1 MLGHRFDSGLS
12 HHSHKET
19 MQHNNAIGMFIG
31 LYIGDALGATLEF
44 TEPNTGSPLKDMVGG
59 GVHETSPGEYTDD
72 GAMSNCIAYAY
83 LSYKRFAPGAV
94 AQNFKQWRNSGT
106 YGTRGYCFDIGNT
119 TAEALSASSNKRPYG
134 GSCSLMTDGNGG
146 IMRMAPHILFNHNNK
161 TMAIA
166 ESVAGG
172 LITHGTGK
180 CVMYSAALA
189 EELFDGATTG
199 NQDLFDKGIKEE
211 SGTVMGCYASAWQ
224 SVCATTSFEDAV
236 VHAVNKGGDADTVG
250 AVTGMIAGRIYG
262 YDAIPQRWLDKLMQ
276 HDELLAVANKLY
288 DMGNK

>member
-1 MLGHRFDSGLS
+1 MN
-12 HHSHKET
+12 
-19 MQHNNAIGMFIG
+19 QNNAIGMFMG
-31 LYIGDALGATLEF
+31 LAVGDALGGSVEF
-44 TEPNTGSPLKDMVGG
+44 MEQGTFSHHTEMIGG
-59 GVHETSPGEYTDD
+59 GVHDLDIGETTDD
-72 GAMSNCIAYAY
+72 TAMAMAIADAY
-83 LSYKRFAPGAV
+83 LTYKRFAPGII
-94 AQNFKQWRNSGT
+94 AQNFKQWRNNGT
-106 YGTRGYCFDIGNT
+106 FGTRNYCFDIGTT

-172 LITHGTGK
+172 LLTHGTGK
-180 CVMYSAALA
+180 CIAYSAALA

-199 NQDLFDKGIKEE
+199 NQYLFDKGIKEE

-224 SVCATTSFEDAV
+224 SVAVTSSFEDALI
-236 VHAVNKGGDADTVG
+236 HAVNKGGDADTVG

-262 YDAIPQRWLDKLMQ
+262 FDAIPQRWLDALID
-276 HDELLAVANKLY
+276 HDKLLATATMLY
-288 DMGNK
+288 NMGDV

>member
-1 MLGHRFDSGLS
+1 MHQD
-12 HHSHKET
+12 
-19 MQHNNAIGMFIG
+19 NAIGMFMG
-31 LYIGDALGATLEF
+31 LFIGDALGAPLEF
-44 TEPNTGSPLKDMVGG
+44 TEPNTGNPLKDMVGG
-59 GVHETSPGEYTDD
+59 GVHETSPGEWTDD
-72 GAMSNCIAYAY
+72 GAMAMAIADTY
-83 LSYKRFAPGAV
+83 LTYKRFAPGII
-94 AQNFKQWRNSGT
+94 AQNFKQWRNNGT
-106 YGTRGYCFDIGNT
+106 FGTRNYCYDIGTT

-172 LITHGTGK
+172 LLTHGTGK
-180 CVMYSAALA
+180 CIAYSAALA

-224 SVCATTSFEDAV
+224 SVCATSSFEDAV
-236 VHAVNKGGDADTVG
+236 VHAINKGGDADTVG

-262 YDAIPQRWLDKLMQ
+262 YDAIPQRWLDALVDHSK
-276 HDELLAVANKLY
+276 LLATATMLY
-288 DMGNK
+288 NMGNT

>member
-1 MLGHRFDSGLS
+1 MNRD
-12 HHSHKET
+12 
-19 MQHNNAIGMFIG
+19 NAIGMFMG
-31 LYIGDALGATLEF
+31 LYIGDAMGIALEF
-44 TEPNTGSPLKDMVGG
+44 TEPNTGSPVRDMIGG
-59 GVHETSPGEYTDD
+59 GVHDASVGEYSDD
-72 GAMSNCIAYAY
+72 GAMSNCIADAY
-83 LSYKRFAPGAV
+83 LTYKRFAPGV
-94 AQNFKQWRNSGT
+94 IAQNFKQWRNRGT
-106 YGTRGYCFDIGNT
+106 FGTRSYCFDIGTT

-146 IMRMAPHILFNHNNK
+146 IMRLAPHILVNHNNK

-180 CVMYSAALA
+180 CVAYSAALA

-236 VHAVNKGGDADTVG
+236 VHAINKGGDADTVG

-262 YDAIPQRWLDKLMQ
+262 YDGIPQRWIDALVQHDKL
-276 HDELLAVANKLY
+276 LATATMLY
-288 DMGNK
+288 NMGDK